1 MKRLSWLLVVLM
13 VAAVVSAACGGGG
26 SGSDPVGVVKDL
38 MNAVQSKNFDAVGN
52 YACAAVKDQITQTFN
67 PAGSLAGTGVDT
79 KKMLDAMTITMTDM
93 TYTKTNETADKATVQ
108 VKGKVSIKMDRE
120 KFKAFLTDMIKSQA
134 SGVTPTDDMINS
146 ALDSAMAQFEN
157 AQDVDNTMNL
167 IKENGKWVVCQ

>member
-1 MKRLSWLLVVLM
+1 MKRLTWLMVVLM
-13 VAAVVSAACGGGG
+13 VAAFVSTACGGG

-52 YACAAVKDQITQTFN
+52 FACAAVKDQITQTFN

-79 KKMLDAMTITMTDM
+79 KKRLDAMTITMTDM
-93 TYTKTNETADKATVQ
+93 TYNKTSETADKATVQ

-157 AQDVDNTMNL
+157 AQNVDNTMNL
-167 IKENGKWVVCQ
+167 VKENGKWVVCQ